1 MIALKPGAHLHLI
14 GVAGTAMGALAGLL
28 QEAGYRVTGSD
39 SDIYPPISDQ
49 LSELGIPVT
58 RGFRASNLD
67 TNPALVVVGNSIS
80 RGNEELEAVL
90 DRKLS
95 YTSLP
100 EVLRE
105 LFLTGPETIAIA
117 GTHGKTTV
125 TALLSWIFF
134 TAGLDPGFLIGGVPM
149 DFARGFRRGGGKFF
163 IIEGDEYDTAF
174 FDKGPKFLHYRPDAA
189 VLTSIE
195 FDHADIYRD
204 LEEVTRAF
212 QRLINLIP
220 GRGYLSATAESP
232 VVAGLLDKAFCTVET
247 FGIEAGD
254 WRAQDIQ
261 FTNEGTS
268 FNVVHGGQSL
278 GRLNSGMAGAHNVRN
293 ILSALAVAVHY
304 GLAWEKIV
312 EAVATFRSV
321 KRRMEIAGESA
332 GIVVVDDFAHHPTA
346 IRETIRAARSRFPGR
361 RIWAVLEPRSHTLR
375 RNIFASRIV
384 ESLAEAD
391 RVVLAEI
398 FRRDRIPASEQLD
411 LAQVQA
417 GVIERGIPA
426 ATGGSARQIV
436 ELMLPDLAAGDCI
449 LVMSNGGFGGIHQLL
464 LESIESGKVPAR

>member
-1 MIALKPGAHLHLI
+1 
-14 GVAGTAMGALAGLL
+14 
-28 QEAGYRVTGSD
+28 
-39 SDIYPPISDQ
+39 
-49 LSELGIPVT
+49 
-58 RGFRASNLD
+58 
-67 TNPALVVVGNSIS
+67 
-80 RGNEELEAVL
+80 VL
-90 DRKLS
+90 DRKLP
-95 YTSLP
+95 YASLP

-105 LFLTGPETIAIA
+105 IFLNGRETIAVT

-149 DFARGFRRGGGKFF
+149 DFPRGFRRGGGKFF

-220 GRGYLSATAESP
+220 GRGYLSVTAESP
-232 VVAGLLDKAFCTVET
+232 VVGGLLDRAFCTVES
-247 FGIEAGD
+247 FGIEEGD
-254 WRAQDIQ
+254 WRAMDIQ
-261 FTNEGTS
+261 SWNEGTS
-268 FNVVHGGQSL
+268 FQVVHGGQSL
-278 GRLNSGMAGAHNVRN
+278 GRLVCKMAGVHNVRN

-304 GLAWEKIV
+304 GLAWGEIR
-312 EAVATFRSV
+312 EAVATFRGV
-321 KRRMEIAGESA
+321 KRRMEIAGKSA
-332 GIVVVDDFAHHPTA
+332 DIVVVDDFAHHPTA
-346 IRETIRAARSRFPGR
+346 IRETIRAIRLRFPER

-375 RNIFASRIV
+375 RNIFASQIV

-391 RVVLAEI
+391 RVVLAEV
-398 FRRDRIPASEQLD
+398 FRQDRIPVSEQLD
-411 LAQVQA
+411 LAHVQA

-426 ATGGSARQIV
+426 IIGGGAHQIV

-464 LESIESGKVPAR
+464 LESIGSGMVPAR